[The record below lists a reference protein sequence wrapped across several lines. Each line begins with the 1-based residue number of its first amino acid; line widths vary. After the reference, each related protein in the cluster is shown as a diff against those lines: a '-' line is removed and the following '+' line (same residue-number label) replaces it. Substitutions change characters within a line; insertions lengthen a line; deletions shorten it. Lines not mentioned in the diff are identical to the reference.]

1 MKTNILTVGIVAL
14 CCSAISAGAD
24 QNGAAFNAGVKAAQ
38 QDAQFIQGVQAAST
52 NADGATADE
61 ERKLAMLMKSPGG
74 VKSELN
80 PDGTVKRVFIVVRV
94 PLPTSMK
101 KASAKS
107 FARNQADLGSK
118 EALVEWMSTSV
129 AVDKAGNVLQM
140 SQDKGSDAAGA
151 VTQESAE
158 ERGFNKCS
166 KSQAQGLV
174 KGIQGLT
181 EAVEDEEYIGI
192 FGWSPKSANA
202 AANAQVL
209 NSGQSAVPAAPGGQ
223 VGRGLPAQSAPGI
236 APVPNKKGNAA
247 GLNDF

>member
-1 MKTNILTVGIVAL
+1 MKKQVLVAGLAALICGSTVVW
-14 CCSAISAGAD
+14 SD

-38 QDAQFIQGVQAAST
+38 QDAQFIAGVQAGAAT
-52 NADGATADE
+52 ADGATADE

-80 PDGTVKRVFIVVRV
+80 PDGTVVRV

-140 SQDKGSDAAGA
+140 TQDKGSDATNT

-158 ERGFNKCS
+158 ERGFGKCS

-181 EAVEDEEYIGI
+181 EAIEDDEYIGI

-202 AANAQVL
+202 ATNAQAL
-209 NSGQSAVPAAPGGQ
+209 NSGQAPAAAPAGAGQPSRVPAAPGI
-223 VGRGLPAQSAPGI
+223 PSI
-236 APVPNKKGNAA
+236 PNKKGNAA